1 MSRFIRKPNLPEG
14 KVSTVICGTDDE
26 HILSFFEGNGITVL
40 KNDLNPYIDPSV
52 SAHADMAALY
62 LGNGQILLDKNQIT
76 LKNELT
82 GLGFNVTET
91 ADKIKGAYP
100 YDVKLNFTIAGE
112 YVIGKFPSADIRLPE
127 LIGDK
132 SRINVKQ
139 GYCKCSAL
147 VVNENAIIT
156 DDASIH
162 RSALENGIDSLL
174 VSKGDISL
182 DGHGY
187 GFIGGA
193 SGKIAADTVVFFGDI
208 TEHRDFEAIRN
219 FLSEHGC
226 SFVCT
231 DGLKLRDIGGIL
243 PIKEII

>member
-26 HILSFFEGNGITVL
+26 HILSFFKSNGITVL
-40 KNDLNPYIDPSV
+40 KNALNPYIDPSV
-52 SAHADMAALY
+52 STHADMTALY
-62 LGNGQILLDKNQIT
+62 LGNGHILLDKNQIT
-76 LKNELT
+76 LKNELAK
-82 GLGFNVTET
+82 LGFNVTET

-100 YDVKLNFTIAGE
+100 DDVKLNFTIAGE
-112 YVIGKFPSADIRLPE
+112 YVIGNFPFADSTLIE
-127 LIGDK
+127 LISDK
-132 SRINVKQ
+132 NKINVKQ
-139 GYCKCSAL
+139 GYCKCSTL

-174 VSKGDISL
+174 ISKGDIHL
-182 DGHGY
+182 DGHSY

-193 SGKIAADTVVFFGDI
+193 SGKISADTVVFFGDI
-208 TEHRDFEAIRN
+208 TAHRDFESIN
-219 FLSEHGC
+219 SFLFKYGC
-226 SFVCT
+226 TFVCS
-231 DGLKLRDIGGIL
+231 DSFKLRDIGGIL